1 MSNYNS
7 LKATINANIK
17 TNGNEEITGSV
28 LNSVLNAMV
37 NTLGAGYQYAGVATP
52 DTNPGTPDTNVFYI
66 AATAGTYT
74 NMGGLV
80 VSDGEV
86 AILKYNGTWTK
97 DVTGVV
103 TAEKVSQLQQEVTN
117 LSSRKADKR
126 YGVNI
131 VDPSVTIS
139 GYLNRYGDV
148 GPNDG
153 LIVSDYI
160 PVSVGQGVRV
170 FKKASSSSAILTFAA
185 YDSGF
190 AFVRGVYNS
199 NEYTQQGDEAY
210 IRITLTTPTTEY
222 PTHFANYGTTLLPY
236 EPYEDIK
243 TALTNTQED
252 VKNAYNIKGIFTRES
267 DFSNYNGVRIY
278 DISANKNIPE
288 TYKIGLGYIGK
299 NDSTH
304 IDIIL
309 TKDGL
314 PITSSVNYL
323 AELYVPISSL
333 AQDEIQT
340 LTIPAK
346 NPTLYGGVE
355 YYITLN
361 VTDLI
366 STSGV
371 AHDCI
376 FFDKDYINNKM
387 SIPRIEE
394 WSMNH
399 LNSIT
404 SLPLHYVDKFK
415 CVKRFDIFLP
425 EDLADKDWKISELVV
440 QQGLFFAGIYYYE
453 NDARVW
459 LYGQTSS
466 TAFSTIPTSGVSKI
480 PFESYY
486 IDKAGRR
493 YDVEMNIEIDWS
505 IFTNPI
511 ISLQSDTNIKISPIT
526 KSVVEQS
533 LIDGG
538 VISGEI
544 SLDSNIVIPNC
555 IQVYGNDCVVNLNGH
570 TITLSEN
577 SGLHNIKFVGD
588 WDINRTID
596 DTKESGFAPSL
607 TINDIKGVLS
617 DISALGN
624 PSIIITGAHSQN
636 TQIDGCTF
644 YKIGGIAVKAS
655 SEAQRS
661 NQQPLIANCYFN
673 ECKCGLHISGEF
685 MRVNNCFF
693 DNCYYGYYVQ
703 AGNSNICNCDVKRC
717 DCGILMKG
725 GLNGMH
731 GQMANIEVAHC
742 LVVGLF
748 VRDTSTNLG
757 FVFNGCQFAD
767 ASIESDECHSLM
779 FSGCRMETWFKI
791 DAGSK
796 NSIHNSIFSK
806 AYATKYKVPFLDFPA
821 DTSLMGNR
829 GISGCTDM
837 EVNNNVLNP

>member
-1 MSNYNS
+1 MANYNL
-7 LKATINANIK
+7 LKADIDAK
-17 TNGNEEITGSV
+17 VYQNGAQEITGV
-28 LNSVLNAMV
+28 NLNAVLNAMV
-37 NTLGAGYQYAGVATP
+37 ASLGAGYQFMGMATP
-52 DTNPGTPDTNVFYI
+52 TNPGTEQTPDYKCFYL
-66 AATAGTYT
+66 ATTPGTYA
-74 NMGGLV
+74 NLGGLV
-80 VSDGEV
+80 VADGEV
-86 AILKYNGTWTK
+86 AILKYDTSWTK
-97 DVTGVV
+97 VVTGI
-103 TAEKVSQLQQEVTN
+103 A
-117 LSSRKADKR
+117 
-126 YGVNI
+126 
-131 VDPSVTIS
+131 
-139 GYLNRYGDV
+139 
-148 GPNDG
+148 
-153 LIVSDYI
+153 
-160 PVSVGQGVRV
+160 
-170 FKKASSSSAILTFAA
+170 
-185 YDSGF
+185 
-190 AFVRGVYNS
+190 S
-199 NEYTQQGDEAY
+199 NEKLTELESE
-210 IRITLTTPTTEY
+210 ITK
-222 PTHFANYGTTLLPY
+222 A
-236 EPYEDIK
+236 
-243 TALTNTQED
+243 Q
-252 VKNAYNIKGIFTRES
+252 NIKGIFTRES

-278 DISANKNIPE
+278 DISANKIIPE

-299 NDSTH
+299 YDNTH

-314 PITSSVNYL
+314 PIKSGVNYL
-323 AELYVPISSL
+323 AELYAPISSL

-346 NPTLYGGVE
+346 NPTLYGDIE

-366 STSGV
+366 SKSGV

-376 FFDKDYINNKM
+376 FFDKEYINNK
-387 SIPRIEE
+387 INILLLKE

-399 LNSIT
+399 LKSIT
-404 SLPLHYVDKFK
+404 DLPLQYVDKFK

-425 EDLADKDWKISELVV
+425 KDLADKDWKISELAV
-440 QQGLFFAGIYYYE
+440 QQGYFFAGIYHYD
-453 NDARVW
+453 NGTRVW

-505 IFTNPI
+505 IFANPI
-511 ISLQSDTNIKISPIT
+511 ISMQSDTDIKISPISP

-533 LIDGG
+533 FIDGG

-544 SLDSNIVIPNC
+544 SLASDIVIPDG

-570 TITLSEN
+570 SVTLSEN

-588 WDINRTID
+588 WDINRTVD

-607 TINDIKGVLS
+607 TLNDIKGVLS

-655 SEAQRS
+655 SMAHRS
-661 NQQPLIANCYFN
+661 NQQPLISNCYFN

-685 MRVNNCFF
+685 IRVSNCFF

-703 AGNSNICNCDVKRC
+703 SGNSNICNCDVKRC

-725 GLNGMH
+725 GSNGMH

-757 FVFNGCQFAD
+757 YVFNGCQFAD

-806 AYATKYKVPFLDFPA
+806 VYATKYKVPFLDFPA

-829 GISGCTDM
+829 GISGCTDAD
-837 EVNNNVLNP
+837 VNNIVLNS